1 MEGTSDIEHD
11 RWMTKI
17 TLALRGFRNA
27 SLRKAEQAQTPRHPT
42 ETQGGTTDRD
52 HP

>member
-1 MEGTSDIEHD
+1 MEGTPDIEHD

-17 TLALRGFRNA
+17 TLALRGFRTA
-27 SLRKAEQAQTPRHPT
+27 SLRKAEQAQAPRQT
-42 ETQGGTTDRD
+42 ETQGPTDRD